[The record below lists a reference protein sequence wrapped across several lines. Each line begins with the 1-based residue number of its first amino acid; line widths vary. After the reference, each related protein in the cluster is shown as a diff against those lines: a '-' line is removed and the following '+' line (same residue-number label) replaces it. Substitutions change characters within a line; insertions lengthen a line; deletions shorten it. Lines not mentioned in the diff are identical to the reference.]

1 MIFLNAQFLWL
12 LIWSLVTPSAP
23 LLPTVGF
30 IVAGIM
36 VAVLSG
42 RSFRRQTIALLCV
55 LGIMSIQSLQLI
67 MFALRLLVLIAP
79 SGVFLPVPDNMPYHL
94 SILFEANLLFAGL
107 GAVAA
112 AFVAAYV
119 YFGKSRL
126 EMLRTCPRAM
136 LIESPMWL
144 REIVSGLADRANVS
158 CPEVYLV
165 DSGTPQAFT
174 VRSKSKSVIALSVGA
189 LECFETKEIEACIAH
204 EIAHIKNNDFMIR
217 FLATLG
223 KVALFSKPMSY
234 LIEAAIYR
242 AREFHADRTAALLIG
257 GPDALI
263 SVLTKLRELNP
274 HSSNPVTTGP
284 ACAYMLSQSS
294 SVRTVLDKHPP
305 FESRI
310 KMLSELKLRCTAV
323 PALNPHAR
331 TNSQTNM
338 NRRLP

>member
-12 LIWSLVTPSAP
+12 LVWSLVIPSAP
-23 LLPTVGF
+23 LLPTVGL
-30 IVAGIM
+30 IVASIM
-36 VAVLSG
+36 AAVLSG
-42 RSFRRQTIALLCV
+42 RSFRRQTIALLCI
-55 LGIMSIQSLQLI
+55 LGIMSIQSLGLI
-67 MFALRLLVLIAP
+67 MFALQVSMASF
-79 SGVFLPVPDNMPYHL
+79 SGFFPIPGNMPNIL

-112 AFVAAYV
+112 VAFVAAYFC
-119 YFGKSRL
+119 FGKSRL
-126 EMLRTCPRAM
+126 EMLRTCPSAM
-136 LIESPMWL
+136 LIGSPMWL

-158 CPEVYLV
+158 CPEVCLV

-223 KVALFSKPMSY
+223 KVVVFSKPMSY

-242 AREFHADRTAALLIG
+242 ACEFHADRTAASLIG

-263 SVLTKLRELNP
+263 SVLTKLRELNS
-274 HSSNPVTTGP
+274 HSLNLVTTGP
-284 ACAYMLSQSS
+284 ACAYMLSQSLG
-294 SVRTVLDKHPP
+294 VRTILDKHPS

-310 KMLSELKLRCTAV
+310 KLLSEL
-323 PALNPHAR
+323 
-331 TNSQTNM
+331 NM
-338 NRRLP
+338 G

>member
-1 MIFLNAQFLWL
+1 
-12 LIWSLVTPSAP
+12 
-23 LLPTVGF
+23 
-30 IVAGIM
+30 
-36 VAVLSG
+36 
-42 RSFRRQTIALLCV
+42 
-55 LGIMSIQSLQLI
+55 MSIQSLELI
-67 MFALRLLVLIAP
+67 ILALQVRVLMAP
-79 SGVFLPVPDNMPYHL
+79 SGMFLPVPDNMPYHL

-119 YFGKSRL
+119 YLGKSRL
-126 EMLRTCPRAM
+126 EMLRTCPSAI
-136 LIESPMWL
+136 LIESPRL

-158 CPEVYLV
+158 RPEVYLV

-204 EIAHIKNNDFMIR
+204 EIAHIENNDFMIR

-223 KVALFSKPMSY
+223 KVAVFSKPMSY

-242 AREFHADRTAALLIG
+242 MCEFHADRTAASLIG

-263 SVLTKLRELNP
+263 SVLTKLSELNS
-274 HSSNPVTTGP
+274 HSSNPVATGP
-284 ACAYMLSQSS
+284 ACAYMLSQSL
-294 SVRTVLDKHPP
+294 SVRTILDKHPS

-310 KMLSELKLRCTAV
+310 KLLSELKLR
-323 PALNPHAR
+323 R
-331 TNSQTNM
+331 TF
-338 NRRLP
+338 